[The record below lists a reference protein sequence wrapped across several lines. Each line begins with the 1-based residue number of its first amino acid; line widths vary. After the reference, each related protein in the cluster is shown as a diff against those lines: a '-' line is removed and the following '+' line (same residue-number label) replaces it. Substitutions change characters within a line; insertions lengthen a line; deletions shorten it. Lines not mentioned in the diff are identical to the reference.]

1 MDEQPATKNNKKLIT
16 VGIIGGVVSLI
27 IIGGVVFI
35 KNSFSQ
41 PVEKRSDTSIPNEVL
56 PTADLS
62 INVDAKLQ
70 PDGHTVLLSIKNIPS
85 DISSIEYEFS
95 YNTGA
100 GLPKGV
106 LSGHPID
113 LSGKS
118 EFSRE
123 ILLGTCS
130 RGKCVYDEG
139 VKTVSLVV
147 KFNGSKE
154 TSVFQKDFSL

>member
-1 MDEQPATKNNKKLIT
+1 MEEEQKKKKIIIIGII
-16 VGIIGGVVSLI
+16 VGISILIVIGGVIL
-27 IIGGVVFI
+27 FT
-35 KNSFSQ
+35 
-41 PVEKRSDTSIPNEVL
+41 RSSSKPTPKTADTNVPEDVL
-56 PTADLS
+56 PTADPS

-70 PDGHTVLLSIKNIPS
+70 PDGHTVILTIKNIAS

-95 YNTGA
+95 YTTGA
-100 GLPKGV
+100 GLPKGD

-113 LSGKS
+113 LNGKS

-147 KFNGSKE
+147 KFNGSKG